1 MAMAVPVR
9 HAVAGC
15 FGPPPPINIPKH
27 STRVEWLEWWKGW
40 PKQGGAFPLWS
51 AWGYCGDMRRVGMRG
66 R

>member
-1 MAMAVPVR
+1 MAV
-9 HAVAGC
+9 VAC
-15 FGPPPPINIPKH
+15 LDLEPILTYPSIPKH

-51 AWGYCGDMRRVGMRG
+51 AWDYCGDMRRVRMRE